1 MLASVSIREARDK
14 RETRHLRDE
23 KCGRGC
29 FAFVS
34 HFPKNLAKLHVSLLM
49 QLVSVHSASIVFFNI
64 ISLCSSRRP
73 QIICSMPHCT
83 VRLTLLMVRKNVYT
97 RCKLQEHLYDLISSR
112 KTHLKLRRRTQLCQK
127 ASSRV

>member
-49 QLVSVHSASIVFFNI
+49 QLVSVHSACLVFLILF
-64 ISLCSSRRP
+64 P
-73 QIICSMPHCT
+73 FV
-83 VRLTLLMVRKNVYT
+83 VREDLRSFVR
-97 RCKLQEHLYDLISSR
+97 C
-112 KTHLKLRRRTQLCQK
+112 RT
-127 ASSRV
+127 ARSD